1 MPLARLRN
9 GVLLVLLTSGL
20 SILSAQDRGHFT
32 LVFNP
37 IGFKMN
43 SIVWEEF
50 GLGYYDI
57 KNNLTN
63 NMSVLGM
70 YKRQIS
76 NRFSLNVGLGV
87 RQNKYNFDYIITH
100 PFDNQVII
108 EEVNRYYNRY
118 NLVTHFG
125 LSWALDKFEIS
136 IGYEFPFEL
145 FSKTNIEIYYGPI
158 EIFLNPETQN
168 IASYR
173 IVEKNSFTDDVFRLA
188 TPVLMCDYRLCDK
201 ISLNL
206 TSLVKPYGNIFLYQ
220 LDVQGETGYMPEGD
234 YRLNDSRIN
243 NQNVSF
249 YFGIKYTFN

>member
-1 MPLARLRN
+1 MRLVTIIRVVIF
-9 GVLLVLLTSGL
+9 VLLIFSLG
-20 SILSAQDRGHFT
+20 ILSAQDRGKFV
-32 LVFNP
+32 LLINP
-37 IGFKMN
+37 IGVKVN
-43 SIVWEEF
+43 NIVWEEY
-50 GLGYYDI
+50 GLGYYKI

-70 YKRQIS
+70 YKRQIF
-76 NRFSLNVGLGV
+76 NQFSLNVGLGV

-100 PFDNQVII
+100 PFDNKVII

-118 NLVTHFG
+118 NLAPHFG
-125 LSWALDKFEIS
+125 LSWTIDKFDIS
-136 IGYEFPFEL
+136 IGYEFNFEL

-168 IASYR
+168 IAYYR

-188 TPVLMCDYRLCDK
+188 TPVLMCDYKLSDK

-206 TSLVKPYGNIFLYQ
+206 TSLVKPYGDIFLYQ

-234 YRLNDSRIN
+234 YQLNDSRIN
-243 NQNVSF
+243 SQNVSF

>member
-1 MPLARLRN
+1 MPIARLKN
-9 GVLLVLLTSGL
+9 GFLLVLLTSGL
-20 SILSAQDRGHFT
+20 GIVCAQDRGNFT

-37 IGFKMN
+37 IGLKMN
-43 SIVWEEF
+43 SIVWEEY
-50 GLGYYDI
+50 GLGYYNI

-87 RQNKYNFDYIITH
+87 RQNKYNFDYIITD

-125 LSWALDKFEIS
+125 LSWSLDKFDIS
-136 IGYEFPFEL
+136 LGYEFPFEL
-145 FSKTNIEIYYGPI
+145 FSKTNIETYFGSY
-158 EIFLNPETQN
+158 EIFINFETQN
-168 IASYR
+168 IAYYR
-173 IVEKNSFTDDVFRLA
+173 IVEKEVFTDDLFRHA
-188 TPVLMCDYRLCDK
+188 TPVLMCDYKLNNK

-206 TSLVKPYGNIFLYQ
+206 TSLLKPYGNLFLYQ
-220 LDVQGETGYMPEGD
+220 LDIQGETGYMPEGD
-234 YRLNDSRIN
+234 YQLNDSRIN
-243 NQNVSF
+243 SQNLSF